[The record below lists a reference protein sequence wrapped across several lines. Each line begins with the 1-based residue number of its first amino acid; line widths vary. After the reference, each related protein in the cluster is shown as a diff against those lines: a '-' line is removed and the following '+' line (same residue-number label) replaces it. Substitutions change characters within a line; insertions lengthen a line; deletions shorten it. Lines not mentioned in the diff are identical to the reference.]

1 MALPEYRDEV
11 LISLSSVNPPA
22 NFAFTERRIFM
33 SKKKTHIEIGR
44 TSKRNPSFEAD
55 KCNAWFDSPVMS
67 RKHALLTFDSEKQ
80 DTGSLHGTYKN
91 DIRLHSDNFSEVL
104 NGDRLMFG
112 ATIER
117 GMHKYPPYTIR
128 TSIKFGSRDPGD
140 RGNCFRVPDES
151 DLEDEQ
157 SSDDQ
162 VGNSCEML
170 RSNRVHPATSSFM
183 IDLTRE
189 ERYPAPK
196 LRNDT
201 ILTTYSGEEIT
212 QVPSMAFPKALDP
225 LPVPIGEY
233 VSTSPK
239 CQFSDIEEDED
250 DIEMLEE
257 DDADLSQPISS
268 TDTRSPFD
276 QLSDVQSEIS
286 VSSPIV
292 DAYDDTD
299 AADEDEDFSEQ
310 DGFDNEFE
318 DGQGI
323 MSFPRVQRNF
333 DFYPDQTLDISFY
346 SSNDRPIKEASVE
359 TPVVSENTANQFSAA
374 PPGACSERQDSEADL
389 GARAVTTSQQ
399 PDDVRNTHLHKIQI
413 ENTDYVWNRDLP
425 PVASNKMPSSMK
437 LPSLAEAIPLNQ
449 YAPSQ
454 TTAEIMGTKTGKHEY
469 FNARESNKVNALVH
483 PILSHLQSQSAEM
496 VPRPPFW
503 VDENYKATPKRAENT
518 KEAHNDRLHQVAAS
532 ELATCGNKFLD
543 TPFQH
548 SSEVS
553 SVASAVP
560 ALDDSSAFKFQESK
574 KALGIIGTVANAA
587 HETVV
592 IQENVTDAANT
603 VESSGDIAQE
613 LTTGKGG
620 EIEANEDT
628 DMLPETSQLSKRK
641 AVDISV
647 VTPEEKRASTRERL
661 LRRRPAF
668 RVGKARAVRSLYHAT
683 SAVVAPPPHKRLRR
697 MAEVVGYAALGG
709 VAVMSALIATA
720 PSL

>member
-11 LISLSSVNPPA
+11 LISLSSVNPPP

-44 TSKRNPSFEAD
+44 TSKRNAAFEAD

-80 DTGSLHGTYKN
+80 KVFIKDTGSLHGTYKN
-91 DIRLHSDNFSEVL
+91 DILLHSDMISEVL
-104 NGDRLMFG
+104 NGDRLKFG

-117 GMHKYPPYTIR
+117 GMQKYPPCTIR
-128 TSIKFGSRDPGD
+128 TSIKFGSRDPDD

-151 DLEDEQ
+151 DIEDEQ

-189 ERYPAPK
+189 DRCPAPN

-201 ILTTYSGEEIT
+201 TLTTYSGEEIT
-212 QVPSMAFPKALDP
+212 QLPSMSFPQALEP

-250 DIEMLEE
+250 DIDMVEE
-257 DDADLSQPISS
+257 DDADVSQQVSI

-276 QLSDVQSEIS
+276 QLSEVQSEIS

-310 DGFDNEFE
+310 DEFE
-318 DGQGI
+318 DG
-323 MSFPRVQRNF
+323 
-333 DFYPDQTLDISFY
+333 PDHTLDISFY

-359 TPVVSENTANQFSAA
+359 TPVVSETTANQFSTA
-374 PPGACSERQDSEADL
+374 PPVACSEREDFEADL
-389 GARAVTTSQQ
+389 GARAITTSQQ

-413 ENTDYVWNRDLP
+413 ENTDYLWNRDLA

-454 TTAEIMGTKTGKHEY
+454 TTAEIMGAKTGKHEY
-469 FNARESNKVNALVH
+469 FNARESNKANVLVH
-483 PILSHLQSQSAEM
+483 PILSQLQPQSAEM
-496 VPRPPFW
+496 VSRPPFW
-503 VDENYKATPKRAENT
+503 VDENYKAMPERAENT
-518 KEAHNDRLHQVAAS
+518 KEAHDDGVHQLAAS
-532 ELATCGNKFLD
+532 ELATCGTKFLD
-543 TPFQH
+543 TPLQR
-548 SSEVS
+548 SSEVPG
-553 SVASAVP
+553 VASVVP

-592 IQENVTDAANT
+592 IQDNVTDAANA
-603 VESSGDIAQE
+603 VRSSGDIEQE
-613 LTTGKGG
+613 PTTSKGG
-620 EIEANEDT
+620 KVEANEDT
-628 DMLPETSQLSKRK
+628 DMLLETSQSSKRK
-641 AVDISV
+641 AADISV
-647 VTPEEKRASTRERL
+647 IAPEERRVSTRERL

-668 RVGKARAVRSLYHAT
+668 RVGKAKAVRSLYHST